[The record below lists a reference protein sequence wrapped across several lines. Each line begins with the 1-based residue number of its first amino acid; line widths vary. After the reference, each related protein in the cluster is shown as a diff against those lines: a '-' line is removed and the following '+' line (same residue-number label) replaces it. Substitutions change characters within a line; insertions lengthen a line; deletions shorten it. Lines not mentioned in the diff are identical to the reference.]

1 MLGDSGQSIRPE
13 LSPELENHVGHEL
26 ITTDGTTLLGADDKA
41 GVAEIMAAAA
51 YLVAHPEVPHGTV
64 KIAFNPDEEIGRGVV
79 HFPVESF
86 GAVAAYTV
94 DGSTAGELQTET
106 FSGAQVRMRIH
117 GRAIHPGWASGEL
130 VNAIKIAGQILA
142 RLPQDSLSPETT
154 EGREGY
160 VHPVLLEGD
169 SSEVEL
175 RFIVRDFD
183 DDRLA
188 EHIAFLSG
196 LADDVCAT
204 EPRCTVEVEHR
215 IQYRNPRA
223 ALERYPQIG
232 AHLEEA
238 IRRVGLEP
246 KQTAIRGGTDGSALT
261 EMGLPSANIF
271 TGGHDAHSGLYCPAR
286 RSHDSL
292 ATGARGAPGVTQMS
306 GGYSGLVEPLL
317 DRLGRPLE
325 TLRISITDRCNFRC
339 VYCMPKEVFGRDY
352 AFLERRELLTLEEL
366 ARVVGIFAG
375 LGVRTVRITGGEP
388 LVRRNVEHLVELL
401 AAIHTPDG
409 DKLELALT
417 TNGSAL
423 AQKASA
429 LAAAGL
435 SRVTVSLDSL
445 DDAAF
450 RAMNDVDFPV
460 QRVLEGIDAAAA
472 AGLPVKV
479 NAVVKR
485 GANDGDVLALA
496 EHFRGSGHVLRFIEY
511 MDVGSTNGWRL
522 EDVVSAEEIIL
533 RIGERWPLEPVA
545 AERPDATARRWRYV
559 DGAGEVGVVASVTQP
574 FCGGCSRARL
584 SAEGRLYTCLFAAR
598 GHDLRAPLRLGASDE
613 ELTEQLRAL
622 WTRRT
627 DRYSEL
633 RTAETASLPKVE
645 MSYIGG

>member
-1 MLGDSGQSIRPE
+1 M
-13 LSPELENHVGHEL
+13 
-26 ITTDGTTLLGADDKA
+26 
-41 GVAEIMAAAA
+41 
-51 YLVAHPEVPHGTV
+51 
-64 KIAFNPDEEIGRGVV
+64 
-79 HFPVESF
+79 
-86 GAVAAYTV
+86 
-94 DGSTAGELQTET
+94 
-106 FSGAQVRMRIH
+106 
-117 GRAIHPGWASGEL
+117 
-130 VNAIKIAGQILA
+130 
-142 RLPQDSLSPETT
+142 
-154 EGREGY
+154 
-160 VHPVLLEGD
+160 
-169 SSEVEL
+169 
-175 RFIVRDFD
+175 
-183 DDRLA
+183 
-188 EHIAFLSG
+188 
-196 LADDVCAT
+196 
-204 EPRCTVEVEHR
+204 
-215 IQYRNPRA
+215 
-223 ALERYPQIG
+223 
-232 AHLEEA
+232 
-238 IRRVGLEP
+238 
-246 KQTAIRGGTDGSALT
+246 
-261 EMGLPSANIF
+261 
-271 TGGHDAHSGLYCPAR
+271 
-286 RSHDSL
+286 
-292 ATGARGAPGVTQMS
+292 
-306 GGYSGLVEPLL
+306 EPLL

-352 AFLERRELLTLEEL
+352 AFLERRELLTFEEL

-388 LVRRNVEHLVELL
+388 LVRRNVEHLVKLL
-401 AAIHTPDG
+401 AGIETPTG

-423 AQKASA
+423 AQKAEA

-460 QRVLEGIDAAAA
+460 QRVLEGIDVATA

-496 EHFRGSGHVLRFIEY
+496 EHFRGSAHVLRFIEY

-522 EDVVSAEEIIL
+522 EDVVSAEEIVQ
-533 RIGERWPLEPVA
+533 RISERWPLEPVA
-545 AERPDATARRWRYV
+545 VERPDATARRWRYV
-559 DGAGEVGVVASVTQP
+559 DDAGEIGVVASVTQP

-613 ELTEQLRAL
+613 ELAEQLRAL

>member
-1 MLGDSGQSIRPE
+1 M
-13 LSPELENHVGHEL
+13 
-26 ITTDGTTLLGADDKA
+26 
-41 GVAEIMAAAA
+41 
-51 YLVAHPEVPHGTV
+51 
-64 KIAFNPDEEIGRGVV
+64 
-79 HFPVESF
+79 
-86 GAVAAYTV
+86 
-94 DGSTAGELQTET
+94 
-106 FSGAQVRMRIH
+106 
-117 GRAIHPGWASGEL
+117 
-130 VNAIKIAGQILA
+130 
-142 RLPQDSLSPETT
+142 
-154 EGREGY
+154 
-160 VHPVLLEGD
+160 
-169 SSEVEL
+169 
-175 RFIVRDFD
+175 
-183 DDRLA
+183 
-188 EHIAFLSG
+188 
-196 LADDVCAT
+196 
-204 EPRCTVEVEHR
+204 
-215 IQYRNPRA
+215 
-223 ALERYPQIG
+223 
-232 AHLEEA
+232 
-238 IRRVGLEP
+238 
-246 KQTAIRGGTDGSALT
+246 
-261 EMGLPSANIF
+261 
-271 TGGHDAHSGLYCPAR
+271 
-286 RSHDSL
+286 
-292 ATGARGAPGVTQMS
+292 
-306 GGYSGLVEPLL
+306 EPLL

-352 AFLERRELLTLEEL
+352 AFLERRELLTFEEL
-366 ARVVGIFAG
+366 VRVVGIFAD

-401 AAIHTPDG
+401 AAIDTPHC

-423 AQKASA
+423 AQKAEA

-472 AGLPVKV
+472 SGLPVKV

-522 EDVVSAEEIIL
+522 EDVVSAEEIVQ
-533 RIGERWPLEPVA
+533 RISERWPLEPVA
-545 AERPDATARRWRYV
+545 VERPDATARRWRYV
-559 DGAGEVGVVASVTQP
+559 DGAGEIGVVASVTQP

-598 GHDLRAPLRLGASDE
+598 GHDLRAPLRLGASDA
-613 ELTEQLRAL
+613 ELAEQLRAL